1 VRSADDER
9 RQFRK
14 RLRHDQTEAERR
26 LWLRLRDR
34 RLAGFKFVRQE
45 SIGSDVA
52 DVCCREARLIVELDG
67 SQHADS
73 AYDAARD
80 AWLVERGYRV
90 LRFWNA
96 EVSDNVIGVLDTIL
110 AALPPSPRTRGEG
123 RDDPVVGATSP
134 QGDGEGAS
142 TREPPPDAPPHPRLP
157 PRFGDDEVAEAL
169 SPRAGRG
176 GDPG

>member
-1 VRSADDER
+1 MRPADDER
-9 RQFRK
+9 RRFRK
-14 RLRHDQTEAERR
+14 RLRYDQTGAERR
-26 LWLRLRDR
+26 LWYRLRDR
-34 RLAGFKFVRQE
+34 RLAGYKFVRQE
-45 SIGSDVA
+45 SIGPYVPDF
-52 DVCCREARLIVELDG
+52 CCREARVIVELDG

-73 AYDAARD
+73 AYDAERD

-96 EVSDNVIGVLDTIL
+96 EVMTNTVGVLDTIL
-110 AALPPSPRTRGEG
+110 AALPPSPRARGAG
-123 RDDPVVGATSP
+123 RDDLVVGATSP
-134 QGDGEGAS
+134 KGDGEGAS
-142 TREPPPDAPPHPRLP
+142 TRESPPDAPPHPRLP